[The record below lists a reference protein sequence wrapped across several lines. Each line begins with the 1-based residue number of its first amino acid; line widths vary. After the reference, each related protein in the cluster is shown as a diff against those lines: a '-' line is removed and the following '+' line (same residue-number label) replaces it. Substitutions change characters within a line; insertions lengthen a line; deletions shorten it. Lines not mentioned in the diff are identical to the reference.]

1 MQELIFPY
9 DYTQPFVI
17 KADRGMN
24 DGIYQL
30 GRVFLVLPQIYRQS
44 RHWCFD
50 RVSVLFTLSF
60 IVVNSNLMIKHH
72 YFVIPN
78 KVR

>member
-9 DYTQPFVI
+9 GYTQTFFI

-24 DGIYQL
+24 DGIYEL
-30 GRVFLVLPQIYRQS
+30 GRVFLVLPQIYRQR

-50 RVSVLFTLSF
+50 RVSVLLTFSF
-60 IVVNSNLMIKHH
+60 SVVNSNLMIKHL